1 MQGEE
6 LDKTPAAKASR
17 KNPSQSTSTANLDRP
32 TTDGK
37 SPSAMKILSESSERS
52 GKKVSDAFTAS
63 KDGQPPNVAAS
74 ATMIGEED
82 ASKPILKPKAE
93 NYQVWNVIEVGD
105 FEVTKTNAQN
115 EVIPKPMSEYQKE
128 DFDKME
134 INAMA
139 VKLLHYGLKPHEHN
153 RVMGCKN
160 AKEIWDF
167 LQITHEGTNEVR
179 KVLRSLPQDERW
191 RAKVTALQETKDFT
205 KFNIEQLTGSL
216 ITHELHLGVNN
227 EPMRN
232 KGLTLKAD
240 EEEDTEVD
248 EDEASLIVRRFKK
261 MFKKGRT
268 SRNFGKKTSNPK
280 PDYSCHK
287 CGSPN
292 NFIRDCPLWENDKGK
307 GKAKEQGREKFSKAN
322 FQKSDMRKVMIAAWG
337 DSESE
342 EEDDDQPE
350 EETTN
355 LCLMATSDDEK
366 AYLEELQKEV
376 FLDPKQLKTLSKDV
390 LIDICLEE
398 EEFCRDTCVKL
409 NKCEKAL
416 KVCKEHGAWLET
428 AYAKSQSKLREL
440 DFKYKHITEIADRIK
455 NESILLNIELTQYK
469 LMNSNISSSSSIS
482 DQLLKFNVDFENL
495 KDELSTLKT
504 QKDQLESE
512 LNARKDRSID
522 PKVIPKLIAEAQG
535 KRTEGLVY
543 MTKRKG
549 KQKKYVELP
558 SMKVL
563 VRGNNS
569 WYLDCGCSKHMT
581 GDKSKFLSLEDY
593 PGGTVTFGDNKKGEI
608 IGKGKIGR
616 SKSHSIDNVF
626 LVKGLM
632 HNLLSISQFCD
643 KGNSVSFTSDSCNII
658 NNKSGKVVQEG
669 ARRGNTYKVDLN
681 LIPRNNLTCLS
692 VVEDDP
698 LLWHKRFGHASFSLL
713 DKLRSRNLVVGLPII
728 KFLLYK
734 VCDACVKGK
743 HVCSSFKLKKRAST
757 TNPLELIHMDLC
769 GPMRIQSRS
778 GKKYVL
784 VIVDDYS
791 RFTWFIF
798 LSSKDE
804 TFNEFVAFS
813 KKIQKISGHSIVH
826 LRSDHGTEFENSR
839 FDEFCRENGMN
850 HNFSA
855 PRTPQQN
862 GVVERKNQTLEEMA
876 RTMLIASGLPRNFWA
891 KAVNTACYIL
901 NRVTIRS
908 IINKT
913 LYELFRGRKPNISHL
928 RAFGCKCFV
937 HNNGKKNLGKFDER
951 SEEAIFLGYAS
962 NSKAYR
968 EKEDDND
975 FEIGLIRDMDEEETQ
990 KQTKEKYPAPEEDH
1004 QENGEVPQ
1012 PDEQVNEEQEE
1023 EAGGTDPEA
1032 PQIGVPAREFQ
1043 PRPF

>member
-1 MQGEE
+1 M
-6 LDKTPAAKASR
+6 
-17 KNPSQSTSTANLDRP
+17 
-32 TTDGK
+32 
-37 SPSAMKILSESSERS
+37 
-52 GKKVSDAFTAS
+52 
-63 KDGQPPNVAAS
+63 
-74 ATMIGEED
+74 
-82 ASKPILKPKAE
+82 
-93 NYQVWNVIEVGD
+93 
-105 FEVTKTNAQN
+105 
-115 EVIPKPMSEYQKE
+115 
-128 DFDKME
+128 
-134 INAMA
+134 
-139 VKLLHYGLKPHEHN
+139 
-153 RVMGCKN
+153 
-160 AKEIWDF
+160 
-167 LQITHEGTNEVR
+167 
-179 KVLRSLPQDERW
+179 
-191 RAKVTALQETKDFT
+191 
-205 KFNIEQLTGSL
+205 
-216 ITHELHLGVNN
+216 THELHLGVNN

-232 KGLTLKAD
+232 KGLALKAD
-240 EEEDTEVD
+240 EEEDSEVD
-248 EDEASLIVRRFKK
+248 EDEATLIVRRFKK

-287 CGSPN
+287 CGSLDH
-292 NFIRDCPLWENDKGK
+292 FIRDCPLWENDKGK

-322 FQKSDMRKVMIAAWG
+322 YQKSDMRKAMIAAWG

-342 EEDDDQPE
+342 EDDDDQPE

-355 LCLMATSDDEK
+355 LCLMAKSDDEK

-390 LIDICLEE
+390 LIDISLEE
-398 EEFCRDTCVKL
+398 EEFFRDTCVKL

-416 KVCKEHGAWLET
+416 KVYKEHGAWLET

-455 NESILLNIELTQYK
+455 NESILLNVELTQYK
-469 LMNSNISSSSSIS
+469 LMNSDISSSSSS
-482 DQLLKFNVDFENL
+482 GDQLLKFNVDFENL
-495 KDELSTLKT
+495 KNELSNLKT
-504 QKDQLESE
+504 QKDQLESK

-522 PKVIPKLIAEAQG
+522 PKVIPKWIAEAQG
-535 KRTEGLVY
+535 KRTEGLGY
-543 MTKRKG
+543 MTKKG

-569 WYLDCGCSKHMT
+569 WYLDSGCSKHMT

-616 SKSHSIDNVF
+616 SKSHSIVNVF
-626 LVKGLM
+626 LVEGLM
-632 HNLLSISQFCD
+632 HNFLSISQFCD

-658 NNKSGKVVQEG
+658 NNKSGKVVLEG
-669 ARRGNTYKVDLN
+669 TRRGNTYTVDLN

-698 LLWHKRFGHASFSLL
+698 LLWHKRFRHASFSLL
-713 DKLRSRNLVVGLPII
+713 DKLRSRNLVVGLPVI
-728 KFLLYK
+728 KFLQNK

-743 HVCSSFKLKKRAST
+743 HVRSSFKLKKMVSNT
-757 TNPLELIHMDLC
+757 KPLELIHMDLC

-791 RFTWFIF
+791 RFTWVIF
-798 LSSKDE
+798 LASKDE
-804 TFNEFVAFS
+804 NFNEFVAFA

-826 LRSDHGTEFENSR
+826 LRSDHRTEFENSR

-862 GVVERKNQTLEEMA
+862 GVVERKNRTLEEMA

-891 KAVNTACYIL
+891 EAVNTACYIL
-901 NRVTIRS
+901 NRVTIRT

-913 LYELFRGRKPNISHL
+913 PYKLFRGRKPNISHL

-962 NSKAYR
+962 DSKAYR
-968 EKEDDND
+968 VYNKSSMCVEESIHIIFDEVNQFVSVQEQEDDND
-975 FEIGLIRDMDEEETQ
+975 FEIGLIRDRDEEETQ
-990 KQTKEKYPAPEEDH
+990 KQT
-1004 QENGEVPQ
+1004 
-1012 PDEQVNEEQEE
+1012 
-1023 EAGGTDPEA
+1023 
-1032 PQIGVPAREFQ
+1032 QIKAACSRRGSSRKW
-1043 PRPF
+1043 RGSSTR

>member
-1 MQGEE
+1 MNTHEKLEE
-6 LDKTPAAKASR
+6 GYSTQRPPMFNGKFYTYW
-17 KNPSQSTSTANLDRP
+17 KNR
-32 TTDGK
+32 
-37 SPSAMKILSESSERS
+37 MEI
-52 GKKVSDAFTAS
+52 F
-63 KDGQPPNVAAS
+63 
-74 ATMIGEED
+74 I
-82 ASKPILKPKAE
+82 KAE
-93 NYQVWNVIEVGD
+93 NYQVWRVIEVGN

-115 EVIPKPMSEYQKE
+115 ELIPKPMSEYEKE

-139 VKLLHYGLKPHEHN
+139 VKLLHCGLGPHEHN
-153 RVMGCKN
+153 RVMVCKN
-160 AKEIWDF
+160 AKEIWDL
-167 LQITHEGTNEVR
+167 LQITHEGTNEIPTDEQVR

-205 KFNIEQLTGSL
+205 KFNIEQLVGSL
-216 ITHELHLGVNN
+216 MTHELHLGVNN

-232 KGLTLKAD
+232 KGLSLKAD
-240 EEEDTEVD
+240 EEEDSEVD

-268 SRNFGKKTSNPK
+268 SRNFGKKTSNTK

-287 CGSPN
+287 CRSPDH
-292 NFIRDCPLWENDKGK
+292 FIRDCTLWENDKGK

-322 FQKSDMRKVMIAAWG
+322 YQKSDMRKAMIAAWG
-337 DSESE
+337 VSESE

-350 EETTN
+350 EETAN
-355 LCLMATSDDEK
+355 LCLMAKSDDEK

-398 EEFCRDTCVKL
+398 EEFFRDTCVKL

-416 KVCKEHGAWLET
+416 K
-428 AYAKSQSKLREL
+428 
-440 DFKYKHITEIADRIK
+440 
-455 NESILLNIELTQYK
+455 YK
-469 LMNSNISSSSSIS
+469 LINSDISSSSSS
-482 DQLLKFNVDFENL
+482 NNQLLKFNVDFENL
-495 KDELSTLKT
+495 KNELSTLKT

-522 PKVIPKLIAEAQG
+522 PKVIPKWIAEAQG
-535 KRTEGLVY
+535 KRTEGLGY
-543 MTKRKG
+543 MTK
-549 KQKKYVELP
+549 KK
-558 SMKVL
+558 
-563 VRGNNS
+563 
-569 WYLDCGCSKHMT
+569 

-626 LVKGLM
+626 LVEGLM

-643 KGNSVSFTSDSCNII
+643 KGNSVSFTSDSCSII
-658 NNKSGKVVQEG
+658 NNKSGKVVLEG
-669 ARRGNTYKVDLN
+669 TKRGNTYTVDLN

-728 KFLLYK
+728 KFLQNK

-743 HVCSSFKLKKRAST
+743 HVRSSFKLKK
-757 TNPLELIHMDLC
+757 M
-769 GPMRIQSRS
+769 
-778 GKKYVL
+778 
-784 VIVDDYS
+784 
-791 RFTWFIF
+791 
-798 LSSKDE
+798 
-804 TFNEFVAFS
+804 
-813 KKIQKISGHSIVH
+813 KIQKISSHSIVH

-862 GVVERKNQTLEEMA
+862 GVVERKNRTLKEMA

-891 KAVNTACYIL
+891 EAVNTACYIL

-913 LYELFRGRKPNISHL
+913 PYELFRGRKPNISHL

-962 NSKAYR
+962 DRKTYR
-968 EKEDDND
+968 VYNKISMCVEESIHIIFDEVNQFVSVQEQEDDND
-975 FEIGLIRDMDEEETQ
+975 FEIGLIRDRDEEETQ
-990 KQTKEKYPAPEEDH
+990 KQTKEKQPALEEEH

-1012 PDEQVNEEQEE
+1012 PDE
-1023 EAGGTDPEA
+1023 
-1032 PQIGVPAREFQ
+1032 
-1043 PRPF
+1043 